1 MLEGFGR
8 ITKLELNPLYKHNH
22 PRRQQ
27 IIIEYLIYYDIF
39 NLIYFLRFGLL
50 ILGHVIRYINQDC
63 ILSCN
68 QYICCTNMLY
78 E

>member
-1 MLEGFGR
+1 MLEGLGR
-8 ITKLELNPLYKHNH
+8 TTKLELNPLYKHNN

-50 ILGHVIRYINQDC
+50 ILDHVIRYISQDC
-63 ILSCN
+63 IIEDRIGIFHVTK
-68 QYICCTNMLY
+68 YI
-78 E
+78 